1 MLSQNIKAY
10 RKAKGISQEELAV
23 RLHVVRQTVSK
34 WEHDRSVPD
43 AQMLIQLAQVL
54 EVPVSALLGTG
65 GGETDPQQLSQELER
80 VNGELARMQQQEAL
94 RAQANR
100 KRGLILLLVF
110 LTFMISLGVDHP
122 VVSLALSGICILTTL
137 VILYRNM
144 ALLTQVDNPGANLKP
159 LRITSI
165 FLIGVFLVVLGYSLA
180 QKSGFSRFTQ
190 DQESLFA
197 VAIVV
202 MIMVFAGIICPRLP
216 FNRHTGLRL
225 PWTVSDEDTWN
236 LAHRILGYT
245 SLPTAVLYLACSLT
259 TKQLGTVSTFFI
271 LSWIG
276 IPALISLAFYWKK
289 FHQ

>member
-180 QKSGFSRFTQ
+180 QKSGFSQFTQ

>member
-65 GGETDPQQLSQELER
+65 EGETDPQQLSQELER

-259 TKQLGTVSTFFI
+259 TKQLGTVSMFFI

>member
-165 FLIGVFLVVLGYSLA
+165 FFIGVFLVVLGYSLA
-180 QKSGFSRFTQ
+180 QKSGFSQFTQ

>member
-122 VVSLALSGICILTTL
+122 VVSLALSGICMLTTL